1 MKTIEAIHISPV
13 KSLGLTHPK
22 DVTVTMAGIVEDRR
36 FFLLDD
42 RGRLVTQRQVGRLV
56 QVQAEYQ
63 ADPEWLRVLFP
74 DGKAVEG
81 QVETGD
87 ATGVRMWGRVVRGQ
101 DVVGEWNDA
110 LSGYCGAP
118 VRLVRSLEPGQ
129 CFDEYPIS
137 LLSGGSVDLLN
148 RYPGANVS
156 FDSRR
161 FRPNFLISNCDP
173 HEEDTWL
180 GEVVQLGEELRLQVV
195 ARDPRCV
202 ITTHDPDSGEEDF
215 NTPALIAG
223 YRPGLGTAYFGVYG
237 IVERPGKVSMGD
249 KVTTLIGASS

>member
-13 KSLGLTHPK
+13 KSLGLTNPN
-22 DVTVTMAGIVEDRR
+22 DVTVAMSGIVEDRR
-36 FFLLDD
+36 FFLMDD
-42 RGRLVTQRQVGRLV
+42 RRRLVTQRQVGRLV
-56 QVQAEYQ
+56 QVKAEYQ
-63 ADPEWLRVLFP
+63 ADPEWLRVVFP

-81 QVETGD
+81 PVETGE
-87 ATGVRMWGRVVRGQ
+87 ATGVRMFGRVVRGE
-101 DVVGEWNDA
+101 DVVGEWNEA

-118 VRLVRSLEPGQ
+118 VQLVRALEPGQ

-137 LLSGGSVDLLN
+137 LLSGGSVELLN
-148 RYPGANVS
+148 RYPGANVV

-161 FRPNFLISNCDP
+161 FRPNFLIGGCDP

-180 GEVVQLGEELRLQVV
+180 GEAVQLGDELRLRVV
-195 ARDPRCV
+195 ARDPRCA

-215 NTPALIAG
+215 DTRALIAG